1 MNLNQEKQL
10 KKETIR
16 TIFFALVGACF
27 LLIIGGLFSFNNR
40 VYAAE
45 LEPGEV
51 RLTKTAKPVA
61 DMVNQWDVTVRVDGR
76 NHFPP
81 PSTDIVLVID
91 LSNSMVTGSKDRL
104 TLAKEAAKK
113 FVNQVL
119 KDGYDNKIS
128 LVTYESV
135 VTVHKINNKEF
146 VDSTDRTSLLSEIDS
161 LSITPS
167 NKDDGTGGTF
177 TQGAIREATN
187 QLQKSSALNRDIVLI
202 SDGVPTYNYDIKAP
216 YNQKDHMERLLDKEP
231 ITYDYYSTKKG
242 IPENYYDYSTVI
254 GAGMSYLSKAPDS
267 WGIPTGNDRI
277 RTNSAYAAIDEAG
290 FTKARKFGST
300 SEPLVTDFYAIGI
313 DLKEEKDEFEVVGQQ
328 TLKEIASSED
338 TYFDTSS
345 DDLDN
350 VLSGIGNKIIGAI
363 KSGTIVDPMGTGFK
377 LTDKNKIGTTQG
389 NIAVKTVGGVETI
402 SWDFDALMTPVSTKD
417 DEDVMYA
424 EMTYRVDATDD
435 AIQAMDTG
443 GFALTNGKTTIEY
456 IAYDKQ
462 NDFKEK
468 TVKSEFVVPKVK
480 PTIVSLEKKVTDGKG
495 NEITTK
501 DEKFEFSYGNDTYT
515 ANDSFELY
523 ATDKKQIVHPWKANQ
538 NYSVEE
544 TLTGKQE
551 YMTAININKKETQG
565 TAATFMF
572 TYDSSSEFYPHQ
584 EIIVINQ
591 KLTKIVHV
599 RQAVIEASEELVVP
613 KKGYYTAINEDSQ
626 KMNLISGSTTK
637 NTAAEIDKSLFTS
650 YKIELEKKQTVV
662 SLSDV
667 VPEYYQFYGYTLTNS
682 SDNLATKHISSNT
695 AELKKDPTVLL
706 DYKTED
712 EYWLTIFIKPKFNSS
727 ETSPR
732 PYSWNYKTNQFG
744 K

>member
-1 MNLNQEKQL
+1 MSLNQETHL

-16 TIFFALVGACF
+16 TIFFALVGTCF
-27 LLIIGGLFSFNNR
+27 LLMIGLLFSFSNQ
-40 VYAAE
+40 VYADE
-45 LEPGEV
+45 LAPGEV

-61 DMVNQWDVTVRVDGR
+61 DMINQWDVTVRVDGR

-91 LSNSMVTGSKDRL
+91 MSNSMVTGSKDRL

-113 FVNQVL
+113 FVKQVL
-119 KDGYDNKIS
+119 KDDYNNKIS
-128 LVTYESV
+128 LVTYETD
-135 VTVHKINNKEF
+135 VTIHKINNKEF
-146 VDSTDRTSLLSEIDS
+146 VDSTDRTSLLKEIDS
-161 LSITPS
+161 LSIDPNIS
-167 NKDDGTGGTF
+167 NKGGTF

-187 QLQKSSALNRDIVLI
+187 QLQKSSAHNRDIVLI
-202 SDGVPTYNYDIKAP
+202 SDGVPTYNYDIKTP

-231 ITYDYYSTKKG
+231 IAYDYYSTKKG

-290 FTKARKFGST
+290 FTKARKYGST

-313 DLKEEKDEFEVVGQQ
+313 DLKEEKDDFEIVGQQ

-345 DDLDN
+345 DDLDD
-350 VLSGIGNKIIGAI
+350 VLSGIGNQIIGAI

-377 LTDKNKIGTTQG
+377 LTDKNKIDTTQG
-389 NIAVKTVGGVETI
+389 NIAIKTVNGVETI
-402 SWDFDALMTPVSTKD
+402 DWDFAALLTPISTKD
-417 DEDVMYA
+417 DESVMYA

-435 AIQAMDTG
+435 VIQAMDTD
-443 GFALTNGKTTIEY
+443 GFAPTNGKTTIKY
-456 IAYDKQ
+456 ISYDKQ

-468 TVKSEFVVPKVK
+468 IVESEFVVPKVN
-480 PTIVSLEKKVTDGKG
+480 PTIVSLEKKVIDGKG
-495 NEITTK
+495 NEIKTK
-501 DEKFEFSYGNDTYT
+501 DEKFKFSYGNDSYT
-515 ANDSFELY
+515 GNDSFELY
-523 ATDKKQIVHPWKANQ
+523 ATDKQQTVHPWKANQ

-551 YMTAININKKETQG
+551 YMTTIDINKQETQG
-565 TAATFMF
+565 SSATFMF
-572 TYDSSSEFYPHQ
+572 TYDSSSNSYPHQ
-584 EIIVINQ
+584 EIVVTNQ
-591 KLTKIVHV
+591 NLTKILHV
-599 RQAVIEASEELVVP
+599 RQTVIEASEELVIP

-637 NTAAEIDKSLFTS
+637 NTAAEINKSLFTV
-650 YKIELEKKQTVV
+650 YKIELEKKQTIV

-667 VPEYYQFYGYTLTNS
+667 IPEYYQFYGYTLTNS
-682 SDNLATKHISSNT
+682 SDNLATRHISSNT
-695 AELKKDPTVLL
+695 DELKKDPTVLL

-712 EYWLTIFIKPKFNSS
+712 EYWLTIFIKPQFNSS